1 MEPVPVLEWDTSLK
15 HVIDDMGGR
24 PLNVHALMANHPPLL
39 NAWWDLRNYS
49 VNGGDL
55 DQRQCEL
62 AILRIAVHVGS
73 WYEWA
78 SHVDRGLACGLS
90 LAEIERVKIGAN
102 ADGWTSQDAALL
114 TAIDDLAVERT
125 IRDDTL
131 QQLYKHFTRQQAM
144 DLILL
149 HGMYN
154 TIACM
159 IRTWG
164 LELDPHIAE
173 RLPETVTENSF

>member
-102 ADGWTSQDAALL
+102 ADGWTSQD
-114 TAIDDLAVERT
+114 TCR
-125 IRDDTL
+125 
-131 QQLYKHFTRQQAM
+131 K
-144 DLILL
+144 
-149 HGMYN
+149 
-154 TIACM
+154 
-159 IRTWG
+159 
-164 LELDPHIAE
+164 P
-173 RLPETVTENSF
+173 